1 MTMQKDSNKSLSI
14 LINQTAER
22 NWLRLEEAW
31 SEGLAQ
37 LTPAQ
42 QQELKTVLGLSDYV
56 TAQLCRHPEWIAML
70 FAGELSLIDRKNFDV
85 DLHEELASTTTEEM
99 AKTTLRR
106 FRNYQMVR
114 LAWRD
119 FLDYAS
125 LEESL
130 LDLSAL
136 AEALVICARDWLY
149 KDMCAQYGTPMDKEG
164 NPQPLLILGMGKL
177 GGRELNFSSDIDLI
191 FTFPEH
197 GETVGGRRSLDN
209 QQFFIRMG
217 QRLVNLL
224 DQVTVDGFVF
234 RVDMRLRPYGESG
247 PLVVSFSGL
256 EDYYQEQGRDWER
269 YAMVKAR
276 ALGPWNHF
284 SDELHSLLRP
294 FVYRRYID
302 FSAIES
308 LRKMKQLIAQE
319 VRRRHLTDNIK
330 LGAGE
335 IGRAS
340 CRERV

>member
-1 MTMQKDSNKSLSI
+1 MTTAKDTNPSLPTVI
-14 LINQTAER
+14 TQAAQR
-22 NWLRLEEAW
+22 HWQRLEEVW
-31 SEGLAQ
+31 SAGLGQ
-37 LTPAQ
+37 LTADA
-42 QQELKTVLGLSDYV
+42 QQELSTILGLSDYV
-56 TAQLCRHPEWIAML
+56 ASQLCRHPEWIHPL
-70 FAGELSLIDRKNFDV
+70 LTTDLKQLDRKTYGI
-85 DLHEELASTTTEEM
+85 DLPELLASATTEE
-99 AKTTLRR
+99 AARAVLRR

-119 FLDYAS
+119 WLDYGS

-136 AEALVICARDWLY
+136 AEALVIGARDWLY
-149 KDMCAQYGTPMDKEG
+149 QDMCAQYGTPMDKAG

-224 DQVTVDGFVF
+224 DQITVDGFVF

-276 ALGPWNHF
+276 ALGPWSHY
-284 SDELHSLLRP
+284 SDELHALLRP

-319 VRRRHLTDNIK
+319 VR
-330 LGAGE
+330 
-335 IGRAS
+335 
-340 CRERV
+340 

>member
-1 MTMQKDSNKSLSI
+1 MAVQKDSNKSLSP
-14 LINQTAER
+14 LITQAAER
-22 NWLRLEEAW
+22 HWARLAEVW
-31 SEGLAQ
+31 SEGLAN

-42 QQELKTVLGLSDYV
+42 QQELKNVLGLSDYIA
-56 TAQLCRHPEWIAML
+56 AQLTRSPEWINTL
-70 FAGELSLIDRKNFDV
+70 FADDLQQVERKLFDAQLRELLTS
-85 DLHEELASTTTEEM
+85 ATTEDM
-99 AKTTLRR
+99 AKRLLRR

-136 AEALVICARDWLY
+136 AEALVIGARDWLY
-149 KDMCAQYGTPMDKEG
+149 KEMCAQYGTPMDKVG

-224 DQVTVDGFVF
+224 DQITVDGFVF

-247 PLVVSFSGL
+247 PLVV
-256 EDYYQEQGRDWER
+256 RD
-269 YAMVKAR
+269 
-276 ALGPWNHF
+276 
-284 SDELHSLLRP
+284 
-294 FVYRRYID
+294 
-302 FSAIES
+302 
-308 LRKMKQLIAQE
+308 RKS
-319 VRRRHLTDNIK
+319 V
-330 LGAGE
+330 
-335 IGRAS
+335 
-340 CRERV
+340 V